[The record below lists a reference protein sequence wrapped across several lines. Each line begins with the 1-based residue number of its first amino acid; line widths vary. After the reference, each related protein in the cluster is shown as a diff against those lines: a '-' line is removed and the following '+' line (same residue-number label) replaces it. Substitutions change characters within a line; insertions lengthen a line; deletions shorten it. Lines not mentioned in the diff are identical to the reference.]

1 MRIRSVSVVD
11 VARRTTVGDQ
21 VVEWDGDRITAVG
34 PDDGTPPAAGD
45 VDGRGLFALPGL
57 IDCHVHV
64 TSLSADEWADSGHRA
79 SYVAAHA
86 VRTLGETVR
95 RGFTTVRDAGGA
107 DAGLTRALDEGVLTG
122 PRLHTCGKALS
133 QTSGHADLRPRGREL
148 WDPHPDVPGIGRV
161 VDGPD
166 AVRLAVREQVR
177 RGATFIKLMLSGGI
191 TSPTDRLDGVQFSDA
206 EVTAAVEEAD
216 RLGVYCAG
224 HAYTGTAVSRAVA
237 LGVRTIEHGNLIG
250 PADAERMAARGA
262 FLVPTR
268 CAPPRRPASGS
279 RWAPTCSA
287 RWPTSRTGSSRC
299 ARRCSPA
306 GRCSRARRSPAPSC
320 SARPAGSV
328 CSPPG
333 RPPTCCCA
341 ARTPARTYG
350 CSPTRSRRWRSS
362 SPGGG
367 SCGTTADPR
376 AGGCRT
382 RGQGVGRGRAWHSPL
397 TVPWAPGT
405 RLGA

>member
-1 MRIRSVSVVD
+1 MRIRSVALVD
-11 VARRTTVGDQ
+11 VARRATVPDQ

-34 PDDGTPPAAGD
+34 PDDGSPPAAGD

-86 VRTLGETVR
+86 VRALGETVR

-107 DAGLTRALDEGVLTG
+107 DGGLTQALDEGVVVG
-122 PRLHTCGKALS
+122 PRLSTCGKALS
-133 QTSGHADLRPRGREL
+133 QTGGHADLRPRGRES
-148 WDPHPDVPGIGRV
+148 WDPHPDVPGIGRI

-224 HAYTGTAVSRAVA
+224 HAYAGTAVSRAVS

-250 PADAERMAARGA
+250 PADAAAMAAAGA
-262 FLVPTR
+262 FLVPTLSAYAVLAER
-268 CAPPRRPASGS
+268 GAEFGLPADRLGKLAEVVDRGADAVRAAAAAGVRIALGTDLLGPMADQQNREFALRAAVQSS
-279 RWAPTCSA
+279 WEVLESA
-287 RWPTSRTGSSRC
+287 TLTGAELLGR
-299 ARRCSPA
+299 A
-306 GRCSRARRSPAPSC
+306 GRLGVLAP
-320 SARPAGSV
+320 G
-328 CSPPG
+328 
-333 RPPTCCCA
+333 A
-341 ARTPARTYG
+341 AADLLLCR
-350 CSPTRSRRWRSS
+350 
-362 SPGGG
+362 
-367 SCGTTADPR
+367 ADPGTDVRVLADPER
-376 AGGCRT
+376 ALAL
-382 RGQGVGRGRAWHSPL
+382 VVSRGR
-397 TVPWAPGT
+397 VV
-405 RLGA
+405 RDDR

>member
-1 MRIRSVSVVD
+1 VRIRSVSVVD
-11 VARRTTVGDQ
+11 VARRATVPDS
-21 VVEWDGDRITAVG
+21 VVEWDGDRIVAVG
-34 PDDGTPPAAGD
+34 PDDGSALRAGD

-86 VRTLGETVR
+86 TRALAATVR

-107 DAGLTRALDEGVLTG
+107 DAGLTQALDEGVLPG
-122 PRLHTCGKALS
+122 PRLFTCGKALS

-224 HAYTGTAVSRAVA
+224 HAYAGTAVSRAVR
-237 LGVRTIEHGNLIG
+237 LGVRTIEHGNLIEA
-250 PADAERMAARGA
+250 ADAELMAAAGT
-262 FLVPTR
+262 FLVPTLSAYAVLAER
-268 CAPPRRPASGS
+268 GEEFGLPPDRLAKLAAVVDRGGDAVRAAAAAGVRIALGTDLLGPMADQQNREFTLRAAVQSS
-279 RWAPTCSA
+279 WEVLESA
-287 RWPTSRTGSSRC
+287 TLTG
-299 ARRCSPA
+299 ADLLGEA
-306 GRCSRARRSPAPSC
+306 GRLGVLAPGAAADLLLCRADPGADVRVLADPQQALALVVSR
-320 SARPAGSV
+320 
-328 CSPPG
+328 G
-333 RPPTCCCA
+333 RVV
-341 ARTPARTYG
+341 
-350 CSPTRSRRWRSS
+350 
-362 SPGGG
+362 PGG
-367 SCGTTADPR
+367 R
-376 AGGCRT
+376 
-382 RGQGVGRGRAWHSPL
+382 
-397 TVPWAPGT
+397 
-405 RLGA
+405 

>member
-11 VARRTTVGDQ
+11 VARRATVGDQ

-34 PDDGTPPAAGD
+34 PDDGTPMAAGD

-86 VRTLGETVR
+86 VRALGATVR

-177 RGATFIKLMLSGGI
+177 RGATFVKLMLSGGI

-250 PADAERMAARGA
+250 PADAERMAAAGT
-262 FLVPTR
+262 FLVPTLSAYAVLAER
-268 CAPPRRPASGS
+268 GEEFGLPADRLGKLAEVVDRGADAVRAAAAAGVRIALGTDLLGPMADQQNREFALRAAVQPS
-279 RWAPTCSA
+279 WEVLESA
-287 RWPTSRTGSSRC
+287 TLTG
-299 ARRCSPA
+299 AELLGEA
-306 GRCSRARRSPAPSC
+306 GRLGVLAP
-320 SARPAGSV
+320 G
-328 CSPPG
+328 
-333 RPPTCCCA
+333 A
-341 ARTPARTYG
+341 AADLLLCR
-350 CSPTRSRRWRSS
+350 
-362 SPGGG
+362 
-367 SCGTTADPR
+367 ADPGADVR
-376 AGGCRT
+376 VLADPE
-382 RGQGVGRGRAWHSPL
+382 QSLALVVSRGR
-397 TVPWAPGT
+397 VV
-405 RLGA
+405 RDDR

>member
-11 VARRTTVGDQ
+11 VARRATVPDQ

-34 PDDGTPPAAGD
+34 PDDGSPPAAGD

-64 TSLSADEWADSGHRA
+64 TSLSADEWADSGHPA

-107 DAGLTRALDEGVLTG
+107 DAGLTRALDECVLPG
-122 PRLHTCGKALS
+122 PRLATCGKALS
-133 QTSGHADLRPRGREL
+133 QTGGHADLRPRGREL

-177 RGATFIKLMLSGGI
+177 RGATFVKLMLSGGI

-224 HAYTGTAVSRAVA
+224 HAYTGAAVSRAVA

-250 PADAERMAARGA
+250 PADAELMAAAGT
-262 FLVPTR
+262 FLVPTLSAYAVLAER
-268 CAPPRRPASGS
+268 GEEFGLPADRLGKLAEVVDRGADAVRAAAAAGVAIALGTDLLGPMADQQNREFALRAAVQGS
-279 RWAPTCSA
+279 WEVLESA
-287 RWPTSRTGSSRC
+287 TLTG
-299 ARRCSPA
+299 AELL
-306 GRCSRARRSPAPSC
+306 GR
-320 SARPAGSV
+320 
-328 CSPPG
+328 PG
-333 RPPTCCCA
+333 RLGVLAPGA
-341 ARTPARTYG
+341 AADLLLCR
-350 CSPTRSRRWRSS
+350 
-362 SPGGG
+362 
-367 SCGTTADPR
+367 ADPGADVRVLAAPER
-376 AGGCRT
+376 ALAL
-382 RGQGVGRGRAWHSPL
+382 VVSRGR
-397 TVPWAPGT
+397 VV
-405 RLGA
+405 RDDR

>member
-1 MRIRSVSVVD
+1 VRIRSVTLVD
-11 VARRTTVGDQ
+11 VARRTTVPDQ

-34 PDDGTPPAAGD
+34 PDDGSPPAAGD

-107 DAGLTRALDEGVLTG
+107 DAGLTQALDEGVVVG
-122 PRLHTCGKALS
+122 PRLSTCGKALS
-133 QTSGHADLRPRGREL
+133 QTGGHADLRPRGRES
-148 WDPHPDVPGIGRV
+148 WDPHPDVPGIGRI

-224 HAYTGTAVSRAVA
+224 HAYAGTAVSRAVA

-250 PADAERMAARGA
+250 PADAAAMAAAGA
-262 FLVPTR
+262 FLVPTLSAYAVLAER
-268 CAPPRRPASGS
+268 GAEFGLPADRLGKLAEVVDRGADAVRAAAAAGVRIALGTDLLGPMADQQNREFALRAAVQPS
-279 RWAPTCSA
+279 WEVLESA
-287 RWPTSRTGSSRC
+287 TLTG
-299 ARRCSPA
+299 AELLGAA
-306 GRCSRARRSPAPSC
+306 GRLGVLAP
-320 SARPAGSV
+320 G
-328 CSPPG
+328 
-333 RPPTCCCA
+333 A
-341 ARTPARTYG
+341 AADLLLCR
-350 CSPTRSRRWRSS
+350 
-362 SPGGG
+362 
-367 SCGTTADPR
+367 ADPGADVRVLADPDR
-376 AGGCRT
+376 ALAL
-382 RGQGVGRGRAWHSPL
+382 VVSRGR
-397 TVPWAPGT
+397 VV
-405 RLGA
+405 RDDR

>member
-1 MRIRSVSVVD
+1 VRIRSVALVD
-11 VARRTTVGDQ
+11 VARRATVPDQ

-45 VDGRGLFALPGL
+45 VDGRGLFVLPGL

-86 VRTLGETVR
+86 VRALGETVR

-107 DAGLTRALDEGVLTG
+107 DAGLTQALDEGVVVG
-122 PRLHTCGKALS
+122 PRLSTCGKALS
-133 QTSGHADLRPRGREL
+133 QTGGHADLRPRGRES
-148 WDPHPDVPGIGRV
+148 WNPHPDVPGIGRI

-250 PADAERMAARGA
+250 PADAARMAAAGT
-262 FLVPTR
+262 FLVPTLSAYAVLAER
-268 CAPPRRPASGS
+268 GEEFGLPADRLGKLAEVVDRGADAVRAAAAAGVRIALGTDLLGPMADQQNREFALRAAVQPS
-279 RWAPTCSA
+279 WEVLESA
-287 RWPTSRTGSSRC
+287 TLTG
-299 ARRCSPA
+299 AELLGQA
-306 GRCSRARRSPAPSC
+306 GRLGVLAP
-320 SARPAGSV
+320 G
-328 CSPPG
+328 
-333 RPPTCCCA
+333 A
-341 ARTPARTYG
+341 AADLLLCR
-350 CSPTRSRRWRSS
+350 
-362 SPGGG
+362 
-367 SCGTTADPR
+367 ADPGADVGVLADPER
-376 AGGCRT
+376 ALAL
-382 RGQGVGRGRAWHSPL
+382 VVSRGR
-397 TVPWAPGT
+397 VV
-405 RLGA
+405 RDDR

>member
-11 VARRTTVGDQ
+11 VARRATVGDQ
-21 VVEWDGDRITAVG
+21 VVEWDGDRITSVG

-86 VRTLGETVR
+86 VRALGATVR

-177 RGATFIKLMLSGGI
+177 RGATFVKLMLSGGI

-224 HAYTGTAVSRAVA
+224 HAYTGAAVSRAVA

-250 PADAERMAARGA
+250 PADAERMAAAGA
-262 FLVPTR
+262 FLVPTLSAYAVLAER
-268 CAPPRRPASGS
+268 GEEYGLPADRLGKLAEVVDRGADAVRAAEAAGVRIALGTDLLGPMADQQNREFALRAAVQTS
-279 RWAPTCSA
+279 WEVLESA
-287 RWPTSRTGSSRC
+287 TLTG
-299 ARRCSPA
+299 AELLGEA
-306 GRCSRARRSPAPSC
+306 GRLGVLAPG
-320 SARPAGSV
+320 AAADLV
-328 CSPPG
+328 LG
-333 RPPTCCCA
+333 R
-341 ARTPARTYG
+341 
-350 CSPTRSRRWRSS
+350 
-362 SPGGG
+362 
-367 SCGTTADPR
+367 ADPGADVR
-376 AGGCRT
+376 VLADPE
-382 RGQGVGRGRAWHSPL
+382 QALALVVSRGR
-397 TVPWAPGT
+397 VV
-405 RLGA
+405 RDDR

>member
-11 VARRTTVGDQ
+11 VARRATVPDQ

-34 PDDGTPPAAGD
+34 PDDGGPPAAGD

-86 VRTLGETVR
+86 VRTLGATVR

-133 QTSGHADLRPRGREL
+133 QTGGHADLRPRGREL

-177 RGATFIKLMLSGGI
+177 RGATFVKLMLSGGI

-250 PADAERMAARGA
+250 PADAEAMAAAGA
-262 FLVPTR
+262 FLVPTLSAYAVLAER
-268 CAPPRRPASGS
+268 GEESGLPADRLGKLAEVVDRGADAVRAAAAAGVRIALGTDLLGPMADQQNREFALRAAVQSSWEVLDSATLAGAELLGEGGRLGVLAPG
-279 RWAPTCSA
+279 
-287 RWPTSRTGSSRC
+287 
-299 ARRCSPA
+299 
-306 GRCSRARRSPAPSC
+306 
-320 SARPAGSV
+320 
-328 CSPPG
+328 
-333 RPPTCCCA
+333 A
-341 ARTPARTYG
+341 AADLLLCR
-350 CSPTRSRRWRSS
+350 
-362 SPGGG
+362 
-367 SCGTTADPR
+367 ADPGADVRVLADPER
-376 AGGCRT
+376 ALALVVS
-382 RGQGVGRGRAWHSPL
+382 RGQVVRDDR
-397 TVPWAPGT
+397 
-405 RLGA
+405 